1 MHMQQ
6 LLTTKQAA
14 QFLGVSEAFL
24 ERARW
29 AGKPAIPYLQVS
41 SRCVRY
47 SPDALEQYLRARVK
61 TSTSDPGSPPPGDK
75 AP

>member
-1 MHMQQ
+1 MQQ

-29 AGKPAIPYLQVS
+29 AGKPAIPFLQIS
-41 SRCVRY
+41 ARAVRY
-47 SPDALEQYLRARVK
+47 DPEDLQRYVRARVR
-61 TSTSDPGSPPPGDK
+61 TSTSDPGLEVS
-75 AP
+75 ATVQR